1 MGEINIGRVIL
12 GGVAGG
18 IVADILGYVVDGV
31 MLAPRW
37 TFAMQQLGRTEFSV
51 NQWIVFSVL
60 GLAYG
65 IVAMWLYAASRPRF
79 GAGPRTAVY
88 IALAGWALSAL
99 IPNLNWWAAG
109 ILPRG
114 LTVFTT
120 AGAVVEW
127 VAGVLVGAALY
138 QEAAKA
144 GASSTAAGA

>member
-12 GGVAGG
+12 GGFVAG
-18 IVADILGYVVDGV
+18 IVGNILAYVVDGV
-31 MLAPRW
+31 LLAPRW
-37 TFAMQQLGRTEFSV
+37 TFAMQQLGRTEFSA

-60 GLAYG
+60 GLVGG
-65 IVAMWLYAASRPRF
+65 IVAVWLYAASRPRF

-88 IALAGWALSAL
+88 AALAAWALSAL
-99 IPNLNWWAAG
+99 IPNLTLWSAG

-138 QEAAKA
+138 QEAAKL